1 MKVENLE
8 KKMNRQEQYSWQN
21 YILIHGSKE
30 KKNKRTYDSF
40 LELFREELNEDALS
54 VDLYRTHKIE
64 QNTETNNKPCR
75 TILKFARYIIL
86 QSF

>member
-30 KKNKRTYDSF
+30 KKNKRTYDRVF
-40 LELFREELNEDALS
+40 
-54 VDLYRTHKIE
+54 
-64 QNTETNNKPCR
+64 
-75 TILKFARYIIL
+75 
-86 QSF
+86 

>member
-30 KKNKRTYDSF
+30 KKNKRSYDRAF
-40 LELFREELNEDALS
+40 
-54 VDLYRTHKIE
+54 
-64 QNTETNNKPCR
+64 
-75 TILKFARYIIL
+75 
-86 QSF
+86 